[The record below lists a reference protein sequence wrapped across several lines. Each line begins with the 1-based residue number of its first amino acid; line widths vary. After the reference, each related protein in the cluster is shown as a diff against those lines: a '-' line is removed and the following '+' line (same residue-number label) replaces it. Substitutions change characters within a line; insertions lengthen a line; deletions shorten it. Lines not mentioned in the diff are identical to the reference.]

1 MRLFLLLAA
10 SAAAAAAKGKATQA
24 PIPPLDPFPL
34 ESVAQSAASI
44 AGAIPL
50 LSNTNYKNE
59 DYLHTIDG
67 VITYFKQFQ
76 DANGSIIDPY
86 AHQEIQYATP
96 TYAHGAALLV
106 STGYSTDYF
115 ETAALALTSSL
126 TQLSTA
132 TCASNHCNFFTF
144 PSMMAYY
151 RLAPLANASLVAQW
165 QDLLRLLDPAA
176 AYRNTGGKRQ
186 RRVTLSL

>member
-1 MRLFLLLAA
+1 MRLLLLLAA
-10 SAAAAAAKGKATQA
+10 SAVAAAAKAKATQN

-44 AGAIPL
+44 AASIPL
-50 LSNTNYKNE
+50 VASTNYKNE
-59 DYLHTIDG
+59 DYLHTING

-76 DANGSIIDPY
+76 NANGSIIDPY
-86 AHQEIQYATP
+86 ANQEIQYATP

-106 STGYSTDYF
+106 STGYSSDYF

-132 TCASNHCNFFTF
+132 TCASDHCNFFTF

-151 RLAPLANASLVAQW
+151 KLQPLANATLVAKW
-165 QDLLRLLDPAA
+165 QSLLRLLDPSA
-176 AYRNTGGKRQ
+176 AYRNTGGKMP
-186 RRVTLSL
+186 